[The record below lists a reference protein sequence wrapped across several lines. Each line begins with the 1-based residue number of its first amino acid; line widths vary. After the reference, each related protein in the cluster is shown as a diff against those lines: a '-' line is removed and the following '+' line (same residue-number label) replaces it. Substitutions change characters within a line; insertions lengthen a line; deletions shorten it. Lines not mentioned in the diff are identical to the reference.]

1 MGIIAALLMFN
12 CNLHFNQLGCVET
25 HVQCVTTMSTIK
37 IGGLTCMNR
46 DQRLA
51 AAYLY
56 CVETGGDFSGDT
68 SYSDYADLVRYLDA
82 DYNNHS
88 GFNLWE
94 KPGYWAKIQE
104 QMKSLSSK
112 KQ

>member
-25 HVQCVTTMSTIK
+25 HVKCVTTMSTIK
-37 IGGLTCMNR
+37 IGGLACMNR

-56 CVETGGDFSGDT
+56 CVETGGDFSGSSY
-68 SYSDYADLVRYLDA
+68 SYSDYADLVTYLA
-82 DYNNHS
+82 NAYATKP
-88 GFNLWE
+88 GFNIWE
-94 KPGYWAKIQE
+94 KPGYWAKIT
-104 QMKSLSSK
+104 K
-112 KQ
+112 KMQTIKK